1 MLGSKSQL
9 GRKTEDAKGLTLKD
23 RIALNAAKHNAEL
36 PEAPSDTQGEKPALR
51 ALLDPLFR
59 KYHQVEFLPSDPLE
73 FAHRF
78 QDPWDQEVVALLAA
92 VLAYGNVRQIRR
104 SVESLLV
111 RIADQGVSPSEL
123 IRSLYGKQADSA
135 RQETWRVAVSSFVH
149 RFNVGSDI
157 EAFTRLLARS
167 WAEHGS
173 FGAHVMIHLRTSDR
187 DFGEALSRVFD
198 DWERW
203 RKEAGLLT
211 EKSFGY
217 LVTPPRSGSTCKR
230 WCMLLRWMGRK
241 DEIDLG
247 LWREGSPLLPPG
259 SPGIRADQLVMPL
272 DTHTGR
278 ISQYIG
284 LTKRKSLNW
293 KAAVEITERLRA
305 CDEVDPVRYDFALAR
320 LGILDVCLRRFR
332 VEICLQCDLLP
343 VCRFAR
349 KGLSKSVS
357 RSTRS

>member
-1 MLGSKSQL
+1 MLGSRSQL

-36 PEAPSDTQGEKPALR
+36 RETPAETRSEKPALR
-51 ALLDPLFR
+51 TLLDPLFR

-78 QDPWDQEVVALLAA
+78 RDPWDQEVVALLAA
-92 VLAYGNVRQIRR
+92 VLAYGNVRQIRK
-104 SVESLLV
+104 SVESLLA
-111 RIADQGVSPSEL
+111 RIAEQGLSPSEL
-123 IRSLYGKQADSA
+123 IRSLDGEGADPLRKEA
-135 RQETWRVAVSSFVH
+135 WRTSVASFVH

-167 WAEHGS
+167 WTKYGS
-173 FGAHVMIHLRTSDR
+173 FGGHLLHHLRASDR

-203 RKEAGLLT
+203 RKEMGLLT

-217 LVTPPRSGSTCKR
+217 LVTSPRSGSTCKR

-247 LWREGSPLLPPG
+247 LWTEGSPLLPPG
-259 SPGIRADQLVMPL
+259 SPGIRANQLVMPL

-305 CDEVDPVRYDFALAR
+305 CDETDPVRYDFALAR
-320 LGILDVCLRRFR
+320 LGILDVCQRRFR

-349 KGLSKSVS
+349 KGLSKSAS